1 MYYRL
6 LITPKVKVKET
17 SPGRDAPFFAAGDR
31 CLSESPKANLHAR
44 RRQRALSRESCTAH
58 QGLGEVPK
66 ATASRSRSVSRV
78 TRCHRSPGARIT
90 EREPRSE
97 AGGRRRLAKGGGER
111 LRALC
116 PCAGIPR
123 ASGKLHSPA
132 LALAVN
138 CCLNSSI
145 PRDSFSAFQVGRWRA

>member
-1 MYYRL
+1 M
-6 LITPKVKVKET
+6 PP
-17 SPGRDAPFFAAGDR
+17 SFAAGDR
-31 CLSESPKANLHAR
+31 CLSESPKANLRAPL
-44 RRQRALSRESCTAH
+44 RQRALSRESCTAH
-58 QGLGEVPK
+58 QGPGEVPK
-66 ATASRSRSVSRV
+66 ATASRSRRVSRV
-78 TRCHRSPGARIT
+78 TRRHRRPGARIT
-90 EREPRSE
+90 EREARSE
-97 AGGRRRLAKGGGER
+97 AGGRGRLAKGGGER

-132 LALAVN
+132 LTVAIN